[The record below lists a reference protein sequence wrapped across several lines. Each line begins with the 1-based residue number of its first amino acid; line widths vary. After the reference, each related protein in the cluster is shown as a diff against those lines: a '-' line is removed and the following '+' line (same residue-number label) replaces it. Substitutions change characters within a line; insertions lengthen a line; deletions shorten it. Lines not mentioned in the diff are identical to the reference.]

1 MQMMNRDPINSNRCL
16 KCWLSYKIF
25 RLNYFTYLQVKMSIN
40 NFWMK
45 YINSWILMIEKALDW
60 CWVPKNMF
68 FFVRGY
74 YPLYILINLLFAYV
88 LFTDVNINQT
98 EILYWTVICMIILKL
113 VFIMF
118 VVLTEPGSIEK
129 DSKVEKYLKYNR
141 KDLANIKT
149 PMGLGTTPLRSN
161 FWYLTK

>member
-1 MQMMNRDPINSNRCL
+1 
-16 KCWLSYKIF
+16 
-25 RLNYFTYLQVKMSIN
+25 
-40 NFWMK
+40 
-45 YINSWILMIEKALDW
+45 
-60 CWVPKNMF
+60 MF

-88 LFTDVNINQT
+88 LFADVNINQT

-113 VFIMF
+113 VFTMF

-161 FWYLTK
+161 F